1 MTAARSTYVLSL
13 PSTSW
18 MPKPGLA
25 GGVTAL
31 INGSMMPFVKAVTIV
46 VNAAPMTTATARSTT
61 LPRRMKSL
69 KPLST
74 QPPRQR
80 VRPADGIDDPDHRR
94 WSAQGNGDLFGQRRG
109 RHPRRLRARQGD

>member
-1 MTAARSTYVLSL
+1 MFSL

-18 MPKPGLA
+18 MPNPGLD

-31 INGSMMPFVKAVTIV
+31 ISGSMMLFVNDVTIA
-46 VNAAPMTTATARSTT
+46 VNAAPTTTATARSTT

-74 QPPRQR
+74 
-80 VRPADGIDDPDHRR
+80 
-94 WSAQGNGDLFGQRRG
+94 
-109 RHPRRLRARQGD
+109 